1 MNWGTYLTRDRLSLL
16 LRKGRVIAEDFD
28 APPTIF
34 HITVYKAGSQWI
46 HNILLQCVP
55 DRLIVPK
62 LDSAQFVVDDIIPGK
77 VYPTVY
83 LPRTLFYRKSVPSRS
98 KHFVV
103 LRDLRDILVSGYFSL
118 TSSHLDIGNVSVV
131 RRRLSRMSKED
142 AFLWMIRQWM
152 PWNAVIF
159 ETWVK
164 SGEPW
169 IRYEDLLVNDIQI
182 LQDTLINKCKLD
194 VSEAVLRQAI
204 INCRFETLSG
214 GRLPGVE
221 NLEMHYRKGIAGD
234 WKNHFTRKVKETFKR
249 RYGKLLVLAG
259 YEADLQW

>member
-1 MNWGTYLTRDRLSLL
+1 MNWLTYLTLPRISLL
-16 LRKGRVIAEDFD
+16 LRKRRVIAEDLD

-46 HNILLQCVP
+46 YNILLQCVP
-55 DRLIVPK
+55 DRLVRPK

-77 VYPTVY
+77 IYPTVY
-83 LPRTLFYRKSVPSRS
+83 LPRTLFYRKSIPSRS

-118 TSSHLDIGNVSVV
+118 TSSHLDIGNVSLV
-131 RRRLSRMSKED
+131 RRKLSGMSKED
-142 AFLWMIRQWM
+142 GFLWMIRQWM
-152 PWNAVIF
+152 PWNALIF

-182 LQDTLINKCKLD
+182 LEDTLLNRCKLE
-194 VSEAVLRQAI
+194 VSKAVLRQAI
-204 INCRFETLSG
+204 INCRFEALSG
-214 GRLPGVE
+214 GRSPGAE

-234 WKNHFTRKVKETFKR
+234 WKNHFTKKVKEAFKR
-249 RYGKLLVLAG
+249 RYGKLLVLGG